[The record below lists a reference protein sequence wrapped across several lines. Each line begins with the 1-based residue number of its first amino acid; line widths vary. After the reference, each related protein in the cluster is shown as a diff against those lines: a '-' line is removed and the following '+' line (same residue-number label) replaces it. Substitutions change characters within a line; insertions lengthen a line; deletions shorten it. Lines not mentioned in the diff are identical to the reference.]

1 MLERALCLA
10 EQAETEM
17 QSYYD
22 DRSEPWQTVTGRVIR
37 RSDGI
42 RGEDSLS
49 FQGHAAVL
57 STPFPIVT

>member
-1 MLERALCLA
+1 MLERALCLV

-22 DRSEPWQTVTGRVIR
+22 DRSEPWLTVTGRVIR

-42 RGEDSLS
+42 RGGDSLS
-49 FQGHAAVL
+49 SQVYAAAL